1 MAQARDAETLLACAS
16 DAIGNVARDAAR
28 VRSEWNAKMPA
39 RLMSEAA
46 ASAVALLRDFKA
58 NAETLAGKI
67 ERVEAEIAPMREWI
81 GRDVT
86 ELVKQHGELLGAVE
100 DAQNEHSR
108 LMNKKRPPLPSEA
121 EKKAAHVALQHAVAE
136 SERNLME
143 LLHVATAHYP
153 ELLDDD
159 LLRACDATIDCFKPG
174 RLLSHYEDKQR
185 LEANARHPVFT
196 ATWQGQQVILK
207 QYSSRE
213 DDMKRMKREI
223 RLLKFLQ
230 HENIATVNAFF
241 IDGAS
246 AFVEMPFY
254 AGGTV
259 DRWFNERRDALL
271 HSSKCGAELARIAS
285 ELLAALDHLH
295 ARHVVHC
302 DVKPDNVFVR
312 EDGHIVLGD
321 FDVSKSSDQRSS
333 TIVSDLRTLT
343 DVAGTIAFAAPE
355 LLDGRAVRA
364 TSASDIY
371 AAALVMCE
379 LISPNFAATRPHD
392 AARLS
397 ASREAA
403 GHAELIK
410 LLQLM
415 LGEAGSRPTAAQA
428 LKHQALAGAARQRSA
443 ITVPLYW
450 SSPDETAPRRID
462 VTDEFRARVE
472 AMMNSSSVW
481 ANPNN
486 ANDVRLG
493 TDDSHNV
500 IVLGL
505 NNDGARHRG
514 YAVVKVERIENYRV
528 WRKFSEAQRDLSEK
542 LAALGAANALEL
554 ECFAGLCACAVCLL
568 TLQIGIATWSA
579 MRAQAVK
586 CLASTAQAIEQW
598 TSLLP
603 RAWTSVLQ
611 AQATLDL
618 ESTSQRM
625 QARATNTPTKQT
637 ASV

>member
-1 MAQARDAETLLACAS
+1 M
-16 DAIGNVARDAAR
+16 
-28 VRSEWNAKMPA
+28 RSEWKAKMPTQQ
-39 RLMSEAA
+39 MSEAT

-58 NAETLAGKI
+58 KAQTLAEKI

-81 GRDVT
+81 NRDVN
-86 ELVKQHGELLGAVE
+86 ELVAKQDELLGAVE
-100 DAQNEHSR
+100 DAETKYDQ
-108 LMNKKRPPLPSEA
+108 MVKKKRPPLPSEA

-153 ELLDDD
+153 ELLDHE

-174 RLLSHYEDKQR
+174 RLLSHYEDKEQ
-185 LEANARHPVFT
+185 LKVISRHPVFT
-196 ATWQGQQVILK
+196 ATWEGRKVILK
-207 QYSSRE
+207 QYSSRDE
-213 DDMKRMKREI
+213 DMKRMKREI

-230 HENIATVNAFF
+230 HENIATVTAFF
-241 IDGAS
+241 IDGAL

-259 DRWFNERRDALL
+259 DRWFNERREALL
-271 HSSKCGAELARIAS
+271 QSNKCGAELVRITS

-295 ARHVVHC
+295 TRHVVHC

-333 TIVSDLRTLT
+333 TIVSDLRTMT
-343 DVAGTIAFAAPE
+343 NVAGTIAFAAPE

-371 AAALVMCE
+371 AAALVICE

-392 AARLS
+392 AARLN
-397 ASREAA
+397 ALREAA

-415 LGEAGSRPTAAQA
+415 LGEAGNRPTAAQA

-450 SSPDETAPRRID
+450 SSLDETTPRRID
-462 VTDEFRARVE
+462 VTAEFGARIE
-472 AMMNSSSVW
+472 AMMNNSSVW

-493 TDDSHNV
+493 RDDSHNV

-505 NNDGARHRG
+505 NNDRDRHRG

-542 LAALGAANALEL
+542 LAALGMVNALEL
-554 ECFAGLCACAVCLL
+554 ECFAGLCL
-568 TLQIGIATWSA
+568 
-579 MRAQAVK
+579 
-586 CLASTAQAIEQW
+586 
-598 TSLLP
+598 
-603 RAWTSVLQ
+603 
-611 AQATLDL
+611 
-618 ESTSQRM
+618 
-625 QARATNTPTKQT
+625 
-637 ASV
+637 